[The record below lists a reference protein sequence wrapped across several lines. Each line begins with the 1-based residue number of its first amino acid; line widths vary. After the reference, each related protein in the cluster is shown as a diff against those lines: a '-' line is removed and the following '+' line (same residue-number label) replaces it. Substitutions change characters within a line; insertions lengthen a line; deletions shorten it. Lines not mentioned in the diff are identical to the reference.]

1 MKIAATALAVVGL
14 SALLSACSTSDA
26 LTPQVD
32 VGGGLRPST
41 PVTQAEAD
49 QLVGNTG
56 QTAYATDGASVY
68 RTEEVRPPQNT
79 LEAQAQALQAG
90 QLSPSAS
97 DPQSSAPLAPSVA
110 APPLSAAAPPPS
122 APAIETAA
130 APPSAASGTI
140 RFLPIIGAPVQS
152 VTPLSRQ
159 LGAQARASGL
169 AIRASADTGTDHI
182 LKMEKPLPS
191 SMSGTSS
198 TTAGRACIG
207 FRGRKRSPRPA
218 RRPGLRSRHR
228 PWKPSPRRQSTS
240 MWHGSWH
247 NRAEPTGHRLFI
259 KNMAAPE
266 TLLHSHC
273 ATVKGAHPASQRADR
288 NEGFR
293 RQLEPATC

>member
-122 APAIETAA
+122 APAMETAA

-182 LKMEKPLPS
+182 LKGYFSAFEDGEAVTVVYVWDILDN
-191 SMSGTSS
+191 SG
-198 TTAGRACIG
+198 
-207 FRGRKRSPRPA
+207 A
-218 RRPGLRSRHR
+218 RL
-228 PWKPSPRRQSTS
+228 
-240 MWHGSWH
+240 
-247 NRAEPTGHRLFI
+247 HRLQGQE
-259 KNMAAPE
+259 KVPAAGKE
-266 TLLHSHC
+266 TWSAVPPSTMETI
-273 ATVKGAHPASQRADR
+273 ATKTI
-288 NEGFR
+288 NEYVAWKLAQQG
-293 RQLEPATC
+293 

>member
-182 LKMEKPLPS
+182 LKGYFSAFEDGEAVTVVYVWDILDN
-191 SMSGTSS
+191 SG
-198 TTAGRACIG
+198 
-207 FRGRKRSPRPA
+207 A
-218 RRPGLRSRHR
+218 RL
-228 PWKPSPRRQSTS
+228 
-240 MWHGSWH
+240 
-247 NRAEPTGHRLFI
+247 HRLQGQE
-259 KNMAAPE
+259 KVPAAGKE
-266 TLLHSHC
+266 TWSAVPPSTMETI
-273 ATVKGAHPASQRADR
+273 ATKTI
-288 NEGFR
+288 NEYVAWKLAQQG
-293 RQLEPATC
+293 

>member
-122 APAIETAA
+122 PPATETAA
-130 APPSAASGTI
+130 APPSATSGTI

-182 LKMEKPLPS
+182 LKGYFSAFEDGEAVTVVYVWDILDN
-191 SMSGTSS
+191 SG
-198 TTAGRACIG
+198 
-207 FRGRKRSPRPA
+207 A
-218 RRPGLRSRHR
+218 RL
-228 PWKPSPRRQSTS
+228 
-240 MWHGSWH
+240 
-247 NRAEPTGHRLFI
+247 HRLQGQE
-259 KNMAAPE
+259 KVPAAGKE
-266 TLLHSHC
+266 TWSAVPPSTMETI
-273 ATVKGAHPASQRADR
+273 ATKTI
-288 NEGFR
+288 NEYVAWKLAQQG
-293 RQLEPATC
+293 

>member
-79 LEAQAQALQAG
+79 LEAQAQSLQAG

-122 APAIETAA
+122 PPATETAA
-130 APPSAASGTI
+130 APPSATSGTI

-182 LKMEKPLPS
+182 LKGYFSAFEDGEAVTVVYVWDILDN
-191 SMSGTSS
+191 SG
-198 TTAGRACIG
+198 
-207 FRGRKRSPRPA
+207 A
-218 RRPGLRSRHR
+218 RL
-228 PWKPSPRRQSTS
+228 
-240 MWHGSWH
+240 
-247 NRAEPTGHRLFI
+247 HRLQGQE
-259 KNMAAPE
+259 KVPAAGKE
-266 TLLHSHC
+266 TWSAVPPSTMETI
-273 ATVKGAHPASQRADR
+273 ATKTI
-288 NEGFR
+288 NEYVAWKLAQQG
-293 RQLEPATC
+293 

>member
-122 APAIETAA
+122 APAMETAA

-169 AIRASADTGTDHI
+169 DIRASADTGTDHI
-182 LKMEKPLPS
+182 LKGYFSAFEDGEAVTVVYVWDILDN
-191 SMSGTSS
+191 SG
-198 TTAGRACIG
+198 
-207 FRGRKRSPRPA
+207 A
-218 RRPGLRSRHR
+218 RL
-228 PWKPSPRRQSTS
+228 
-240 MWHGSWH
+240 
-247 NRAEPTGHRLFI
+247 HRLQGQE
-259 KNMAAPE
+259 KVPAAGKE
-266 TLLHSHC
+266 TWSAVPPSTMETI
-273 ATVKGAHPASQRADR
+273 ATKTI
-288 NEGFR
+288 NEYVAWKLAQQG
-293 RQLEPATC
+293 

>member
-182 LKMEKPLPS
+182 LKGYFSAFEDGEAVTVVYVWDILDN
-191 SMSGTSS
+191 SG
-198 TTAGRACIG
+198 
-207 FRGRKRSPRPA
+207 A
-218 RRPGLRSRHR
+218 RL
-228 PWKPSPRRQSTS
+228 
-240 MWHGSWH
+240 
-247 NRAEPTGHRLFI
+247 HRLQGQE
-259 KNMAAPE
+259 KVPAASKE
-266 TLLHSHC
+266 TWSAVPPSTMETI
-273 ATVKGAHPASQRADR
+273 ATKTI
-288 NEGFR
+288 NEYVAWKLAQQG
-293 RQLEPATC
+293 